1 MHHRLDTILDAVRQD
16 VADRLRTDAIH
27 EAARKAGHTWRACT
41 LCPAAV
47 IRWFV
52 VQVLHANTSIEQ
64 VAILAGRAFSGMA
77 FCLARKQLP
86 LKVFEAVLAG
96 MARAAVPVTEAE
108 GRWRGH
114 RTILIDG
121 SSFSM
126 PDTPELQQAFGQPG
140 GQAPGCGFPVAKI
153 LALFHAHTGLLIRV
167 TAAPLRSHE
176 MSGVAAIHPDLKGGD
191 VLVGDRGFCSY
202 AHLALLLA
210 AGVHAVFRIHQKKIH
225 SFEDGSRARPLRS
238 HPGLDNVVAWEK
250 PERRPSWMSEAEF
263 AALPAT
269 IEVRE
274 LQYTVS
280 HRGYRTRLITLA
292 TTLLDAAAY
301 PGDEL
306 ARLYG
311 ARWQV
316 EVDLR
321 NLKITMKMDI
331 MKCKTKDGVLKEL
344 HAYAMAYN
352 LVCLTLLESATR
364 RGVAPMRVSFVAAY
378 RWLTQSAPGEQ
389 IPDFPINPARP
400 GRTEPRVRKRR
411 TKQFSVMQEPR
422 SVLRNRLIE
431 EGVAA

>member
-16 VADRLRTDAIH
+16 VADRLRTEAIH
-27 EAARKAGHTWRACT
+27 DAARKSGHTWRACT

-64 VAILAGRAFSGMA
+64 VAILAGCAFSGMA
-77 FCLARKQLP
+77 FCLARKHLP

-96 MARAAVPVTEAE
+96 MARAAVPVAEAE

-121 SSFSM
+121 SAFSM
-126 PDTPELQQAFGQPG
+126 PDTPELQRAFGQPG

-153 LALFHAHTGLLIRV
+153 LALFHAQTGLLIRV

-176 MSGVAAIHPDLKGGD
+176 MSGVAAIHPDLKRGD

-202 AHLALLLA
+202 PHLALLLA
-210 AGVHAVFRIHQKKIH
+210 AGIHAVFRIHQRKIH
-225 SFEDGSRARPLRS
+225 SFEHGSRARPLRS
-238 HPGLDNVVAWEK
+238 HSDLDRVVAWEK
-250 PERRPSWMSEAEF
+250 PKARPSWMTEAEF

-274 LQYTVS
+274 LQYAVS
-280 HRGYRTRLITLA
+280 HRGYRTRLVTLA
-292 TTLLDAAAY
+292 TTLLDAASY
-301 PGDEL
+301 PADAL
-306 ARLYG
+306 ADLYG
-311 ARWQV
+311 SRWQV

-331 MKCKTKDGVLKEL
+331 LKCKTEDGVLKEL
-344 HAYAMAYN
+344 YAYAMAYN

-364 RGVAPMRVSFVAAY
+364 RGVPPMRLSFVAAY
-378 RWLTQSAPGEQ
+378 RWLTQRSPGEPV
-389 IPDFPINPARP
+389 PDFPLNPARP
-400 GRTEPRVRKRR
+400 GRVEPRVRKRR
-411 TKQFSVMQEPR
+411 PKQFPVMKEPR
-422 SVLRNRLIE
+422 SVLRNKLTQK
-431 EGVAA
+431 GVAA